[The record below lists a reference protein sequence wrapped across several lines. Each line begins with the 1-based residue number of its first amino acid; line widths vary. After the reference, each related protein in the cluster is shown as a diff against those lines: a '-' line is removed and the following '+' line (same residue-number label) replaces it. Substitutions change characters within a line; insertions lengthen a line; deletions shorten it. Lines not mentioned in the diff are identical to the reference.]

1 VLSAL
6 SYRRARPPQDGH
18 VIAAQ
23 RRSEYVL
30 ERRTPPV
37 TEPNPVARYR
47 SNLQGERDSAVLYRA
62 LADAESNPQLKEVY
76 GRLAAV
82 EEAHAEF
89 WRKRLS
95 GLGASSVG
103 RGPGWR
109 TRVLAWAARRFGPE
123 MVLPLVNSLERAD
136 FDKYDAQ
143 PEAVSAGLPADER
156 SHSRVIAAMA
166 RPPHGGLS
174 GGALAQLEGRHRSA
188 GGNALRAA
196 VLGANDGLVSNLSLV
211 MGVAG
216 ADFSAG
222 TILVTGLAGLI
233 AGACSMAMGEWLSVT
248 SSREFYQQQIAT
260 EAAELAEFP
269 EEEKQE
275 LVLIYQ
281 AKGLSE
287 QQAKV
292 LAERIIGN
300 KDTALDTLA
309 REELGINPEEL
320 GGSAWVAAGTSF
332 LLFAGGA
339 IIPVAPFFAL
349 TGGAVVATSLSA
361 SAAAMFAI
369 GAGTTLFTGR
379 GVLVS
384 GLRQLAIGIAA
395 AAVTFGIGKLIGV
408 SLAG

>member
-1 VLSAL
+1 M
-6 SYRRARPPQDGH
+6 
-18 VIAAQ
+18 
-23 RRSEYVL
+23 SEQS
-30 ERRTPPV
+30 PV
-37 TEPNPVARYR
+37 TRYR
-47 SNLQGERDSAVLYRA
+47 TNFQGEMDSAALYHA

-76 GRLAAV
+76 SRLAAV

-89 WRKRLS
+89 WRKRLAN
-95 GLGASSVG
+95 LGAAARS

-109 TRVLAWAARRFGPE
+109 TRLLAWAARRFGPE
-123 MVLPLVNSLERAD
+123 MVLPLINSLERAD

-174 GGALAQLEGRHRSA
+174 GGALAQLEGRHRMA

-216 ADFSAG
+216 ADFSAR

-233 AGACSMAMGEWLSVT
+233 AGACSMAMGEWLSVN
-248 SSREFYQQQIAT
+248 SSREFYQAQIAG
-260 EAAELAEFP
+260 EAAELTEFP

-275 LVLIYQ
+275 LQLIYQ
-281 AKGLSE
+281 AKGLTE
-287 QQAKV
+287 AQAKT
-292 LAERIIGN
+292 LAERLIGN
-300 KDTALDTLA
+300 KETALDTLA

-320 GGSAWVAAGTSF
+320 GGSAWVAGATSF

-339 IIPVAPFFAL
+339 IVPVLPFFAL
-349 TGGAVVATSLSA
+349 DG
-361 SAAAMFAI
+361 AAAIGSSIGLAALAMFVI

-379 GVLVS
+379 GVLFS
-384 GLRQLAIGIAA
+384 GLRQLAIGLAA
-395 AAVTFGIGKLIGV
+395 AGVTYGIGKLIGV

>member
-1 VLSAL
+1 M
-6 SYRRARPPQDGH
+6 
-18 VIAAQ
+18 
-23 RRSEYVL
+23 SEQS
-30 ERRTPPV
+30 
-37 TEPNPVARYR
+37 PVARYR
-47 SNLQGERDSAVLYRA
+47 SNLDGEMDSAALYRA
-62 LADAESNPQLKEVY
+62 LAAAEANPQLKEVY

-89 WRKRLS
+89 WRKRLAS
-95 GLGASSVG
+95 VGASARA
-103 RGPGWR
+103 RGPRWR
-109 TRVLAWAARRFGPE
+109 TRVLAWAARRFGPQF
-123 MVLPLVNSLERAD
+123 VLPVVNSLERAD

-143 PEAVSAGLPADER
+143 PEAVSAGLPGDER

-166 RPPHGGLS
+166 RPSEGGMS
-174 GGALAQLEGRHRSA
+174 GGALAQLEGRHRT

-216 ADFSAG
+216 ADFSAR
-222 TILVTGLAGLI
+222 TTLVTGLAGLI
-233 AGACSMAMGEWLSVT
+233 AGACSMAMGEWLSVN
-248 SSREFYQQQIAT
+248 SSREFYEQQIAG
-260 EAAELAEFP
+260 EAAELTQFP

-275 LVLIYQ
+275 LQLIYQ

-287 QQAKV
+287 AQAKT
-292 LAERIIGN
+292 LAERLIGN
-300 KDTALDTLA
+300 RETALDTLA

-320 GGSAWVAAGTSF
+320 GGSAWTAAGASF

-339 IIPVAPFFAL
+339 IIPVLPFFAL
-349 TGGAVVATSLSA
+349 DGMAAVGASIGL
-361 SAAAMFAI
+361 AALAMFAI

-379 GVLVS
+379 GVLFS

-395 AAVTFGIGKLIGV
+395 AAVTYGVGKLIGV